1 MNIIRT
7 YYGQPS
13 YTLGNNLVD
22 VYISVQ
28 GGHLTADFK
37 ASNAGGSNA
46 NTEGGNSGY
55 GKKAGRT
62 ISPFFVAPWWKEAPY
77 QNEDEIIKV
86 LRGDFFCLPFGG
98 NDEQYNGRKYPVHG
112 ETANRDWDFVSKK
125 TTDEE
130 NEIVLSMDLEIGKG
144 SVEKSIKLYKGE
156 PIIYSSHR
164 VSGFT
169 GKAPIG
175 HHPILKFPETE
186 GSGIIDISPPAAGF
200 TTPVPIEDPALGGYS
215 RIKPGEEIKD
225 FDSVPCTDGSMIDI
239 SRYPTSFG
247 FEDIVIYIN
256 DPSRD
261 FVYSAVSFPS
271 KGYLYF
277 QLKNPKVLAETLLWM
292 SNGGRHYAPWNS
304 RVRAV
309 LGLEEIS
316 GFYHYGIKA
325 SLSDNFL
332 MNRGY
337 KTYTEFT
344 ENKPTNVSLIMG
356 VVPVGDDFKGVKD
369 IVKKNSST
377 VTVIGKGGEQIDV
390 PCRVDFLAG

>member
-1 MNIIRT
+1 MSIIRT

-55 GKKAGRT
+55 GKNTGRT

-98 NDEQYNGRKYPVHG
+98 NNEPYNGKKYPVHG
-112 ETANRDWDFVSKK
+112 ETSNRNWDFISKRD
-125 TTDEE
+125 TETED
-130 NEIVLSMDLEIGKG
+130 EIVLSMDLKIGSG
-144 SVEKSIKLYKGE
+144 SVQKNIKLRKDE
-156 PIIYSSHR
+156 PVIYSSHR

-175 HHPILKFPETE
+175 HHPILKFPETT
-186 GSGIIDISPPAAGF
+186 GSGIIDISPPTAGF

-225 FDSVPCTDGSMIDI
+225 LHSVPCIDGSMIDI
-239 SRYPTSFG
+239 GRYPTSFG
-247 FEDIVIYIN
+247 YEDIVIFIN
-256 DPSRD
+256 DSVKD

-277 QLKNPKVLAETLLWM
+277 QLKNPRVLAETLLWM
-292 SNGGRHYAPWNS
+292 SNGGRHYAPWNG
-304 RVRAV
+304 RVRGV
-309 LGLEEIS
+309 LGLEEIT

-325 SLSDNFL
+325 SLNDNFFKD
-332 MNRGY
+332 RGY
-337 KTYTEFT
+337 KTYIEFT
-344 ENKPTNVSLIMG
+344 EDKLFDVKLIMG
-356 VVPVGDDFKGVKD
+356 TVPVDKDFKGVKD
-369 IVKKNSST
+369 IVKKDSYT
-377 VTVIGKGGEQIDV
+377 VTIIGRGNEQIDV
-390 PCRVDFLAG
+390 PCRLDFLAG